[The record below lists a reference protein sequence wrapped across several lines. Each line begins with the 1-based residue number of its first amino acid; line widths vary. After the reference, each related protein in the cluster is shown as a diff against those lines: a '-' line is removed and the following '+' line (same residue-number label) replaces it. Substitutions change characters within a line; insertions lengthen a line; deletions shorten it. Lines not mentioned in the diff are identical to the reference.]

1 MKKIGKMSF
10 NRSTSRPFFSPKLQ
24 HLGNSFL
31 FHSLLLYGMDEHR
44 RTGEWKN
51 HLEKIAIYARAN
63 TKNRQGVLVIQ
74 AGQLDQNV
82 EAEVR
87 CEYFKASRLIRCL
100 IPEEMSDED
109 YKKKQKK
116 KRPHVSIHQ
125 AIFHF

>member
-1 MKKIGKMSF
+1 
-10 NRSTSRPFFSPKLQ
+10 
-24 HLGNSFL
+24 
-31 FHSLLLYGMDEHR
+31 MDEHR

-100 IPEEMSDED
+100 IPEEMTDED
-109 YKKKQKK
+109 DKKKQKK
-116 KRPHVSIHQ
+116 KTPTCKHSQSYLAFLANPFIR
-125 AIFHF
+125 